1 MSAARFAAEAAERG
15 DGAGEAYWL
24 AVQSAVDAAPPLSP
38 EQVSKL
44 RILLRPD
51 PVQQA
56 TAA

>member
-1 MSAARFAAEAAERG
+1 MSAAQFAAEAAERG
-15 DGAGEAYWL
+15 DRTGEAYWL

-44 RILLRPD
+44 QILLRPD
-51 PVQQA
+51 PEQRA